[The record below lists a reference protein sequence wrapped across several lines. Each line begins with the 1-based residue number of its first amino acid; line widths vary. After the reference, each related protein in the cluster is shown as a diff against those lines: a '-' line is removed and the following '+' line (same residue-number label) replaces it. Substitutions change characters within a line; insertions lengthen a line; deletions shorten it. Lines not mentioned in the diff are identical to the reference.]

1 MDMKEK
7 KLTVVGDVD
16 PVCIACKVR
25 KFWRADISHVG
36 LAKEEDKK
44 KNEPPKGG
52 DKKVPNDPVFT
63 PYIPY
68 VQVTEDYPQCCVI
81 C

>member
-1 MDMKEK
+1 MDMKEN

-44 KNEPPKGG
+44 KDEPPKGG
-52 DKKVPNDPVFT
+52 DKKVP
-63 PYIPY
+63 PYTVIPPPHY